1 MSRNSSRN
9 NKNLNYLHL
18 KKLQLLPLL
27 SHRRRRRRC
36 RRRLRTLHRRRVL
49 ESSFAHLTCHRR
61 LFLFVHI
68 CVLVVYML
76 QWPD

>member
-1 MSRNSSRN
+1 MSRNSSLN

-27 SHRRRRRRC
+27 NRRRRRRR

-49 ESSFAHLTCHRR
+49 ESSFAHFSKCNL
-61 LFLFVHI
+61 
-68 CVLVVYML
+68 
-76 QWPD
+76 PS